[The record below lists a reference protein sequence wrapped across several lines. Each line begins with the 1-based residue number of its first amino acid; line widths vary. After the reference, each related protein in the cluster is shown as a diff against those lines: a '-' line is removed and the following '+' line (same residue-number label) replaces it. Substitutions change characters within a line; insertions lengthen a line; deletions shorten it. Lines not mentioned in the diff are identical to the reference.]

1 MHFFPDQTLFM
12 HSIDNDR
19 TDYFLTL
26 SCILKTSYQYISL
39 FQARGLMNIWM
50 LKQNGTKEDGQKSI
64 DVVAMAWEEIFIEK
78 IIHNSEK
85 SLKLPNELTMVAMAE
100 RR

>member
-1 MHFFPDQTLFM
+1 M
-12 HSIDNDR
+12 
-19 TDYFLTL
+19 
-26 SCILKTSYQYISL
+26 

-78 IIHNSEK
+78 IIYNSEK

>member
-1 MHFFPDQTLFM
+1 
-12 HSIDNDR
+12 
-19 TDYFLTL
+19 
-26 SCILKTSYQYISL
+26 
-39 FQARGLMNIWM
+39 MNIWM

-78 IIHNSEK
+78 IIYNSDQ
-85 SLKLPNELTMVAMAE
+85 SWALPKDLRMDAMAE

>member
-1 MHFFPDQTLFM
+1 
-12 HSIDNDR
+12 
-19 TDYFLTL
+19 
-26 SCILKTSYQYISL
+26 
-39 FQARGLMNIWM
+39 MNIWM

-78 IIHNSEK
+78 IIHNSGK
-85 SLKLPNELTMVAMAE
+85 SLKLQNELTMVAMAE